1 MLAEKYNGFNI
12 NICNVFVN
20 RMSTKALRSGEKGQ
34 RGLAPIKITNPP
46 PVVQAAVL
54 AHQQPTSVN
63 QSCLLALRLQACSSA
78 DTLPKCA
85 TNATL
90 CVAGAA
96 DSVSD
101 GFACSSVAY
110 PGKNTGI
117 VELSVAGD
125 AADDNLASSSAADP
139 AEVQGLRYKV

>member
-1 MLAEKYNGFNI
+1 M
-12 NICNVFVN
+12 
-20 RMSTKALRSGEKGQ
+20 
-34 RGLAPIKITNPP
+34 
-46 PVVQAAVL
+46 L

-90 CVAGAA
+90 SVAAAAA